1 MNTFAAA
8 SLVLAAALATTF
20 TRPVAAATPLPGRA
34 VLVVSC
40 GAGHRPSQQAVAD
53 LIGSN
58 NAHEVYAARN
68 RLMTQVRSA
77 CRKAGIVQV
86 AVVGRATD
94 ASVATATTLPASGP
108 IAGN

>member
-1 MNTFAAA
+1 MNTYAAA
-8 SLVLAAALATTF
+8 SLVLAAALASSVSM
-20 TRPVAAATPLPGRA
+20 PVAAASPPAGHA

-40 GAGHRPSQQAVAD
+40 GQRPSQAAVAG

-58 NAHEVYAARN
+58 NTHEIYAART

-77 CRKAGIVQV
+77 CRKAGIAHV
-86 AVVGRATD
+86 AVVGRATQTR
-94 ASVATATTLPASGP
+94 VAAETTLPASGP

>member
-20 TRPVAAATPLPGRA
+20 TLPVAAATPPPGRA
-34 VLVVSC
+34 VLVVAC
-40 GAGHRPSQQAVAD
+40 GQRPSQQAVAD